1 MSADNSSGKRVVV
14 WVQLFP
20 DRPHLMLQWHD
31 PETGQRKSKTAGTC
45 NPVEAEKKR
54 ADLEY
59 ELNHGLHV
67 EPSRMTWERF
77 RQLFE
82 AEYVAG
88 RRPDTRHNYK
98 MTLDA
103 FERLCGPKQL
113 RSVTE
118 RTVSAFVAALR
129 REPGV
134 KPGTLAQPST
144 VKVRVQ
150 FLRTALNWAAEQRF
164 IPACPRFP
172 SVKVPK
178 KRPQP
183 VAAEAFERLLAK
195 APDPQTRVFLLCGW
209 LAGLRLNEALALEW
223 EESAEAP
230 WLDLNRDRIWLPA
243 GFVKAAEDQW
253 VPLDA
258 ALREALL
265 SLPRQGRKVFRFV
278 EARSG
283 KPVGDIAVSNRIS
296 NLAKAAGVRMTMK
309 TLRQGFGCH
318 YAGQVSAHVLQR
330 LMRHSNIRVTM
341 DYYAN
346 VDQAVEDAVRT
357 AKRNT
362 SRNSQPSEAPA
373 PPDREGGNPNGEQ
386 TSG

>member
-1 MSADNSSGKRVVV
+1 MA
-14 WVQLFP
+14 
-20 DRPHLMLQWHD
+20 DRPHLMLQWYD
-31 PETGQRKSKTAGTC
+31 PDTGQRKSKTAGTC
-45 NPVEAEKKR
+45 NPHDAEKAR

-59 ELNHGLHV
+59 ELNHGLYA
-67 EPSRMTWERF
+67 EPSRVTWERF
-77 RQLFE
+77 RDLFE

-88 RRPDTRHNYK
+88 LRPDTRHNYK
-98 MTLDA
+98 MTLDV

-134 KPGTLAQPST
+134 KPGTLMQPST

-150 FLRTALNWAAEQRF
+150 FLRTALNWAAERRF
-164 IPACPRFP
+164 LPECPRFP
-172 SVKVPK
+172 PVKVPK
-178 KRPQP
+178 KKPQP
-183 VAAEAFERLLAK
+183 VAAEAFERLLSK

-223 EESAEAP
+223 EETAEAP
-230 WLDLNRDRIWLPA
+230 WLDLARDRIWLPA
-243 GFVKAAEDQW
+243 GFVKAVEDQW

-265 SLPRQGRKVFRFV
+265 SLPRQGRKVFLFV

-283 KPVGDIAVSNRIS
+283 KPVGDKAVCNRIS
-296 NLAKAAGVRMTMK
+296 ELAKVAGVRMTMK

-318 YAGQVSAHVLQR
+318 YAAEVSAHVLQR
-330 LMRHSNIRVTM
+330 LMRHSSIRVTM

-362 SRNSQPSEAPA
+362 SRNSQPCGAGLGGSGERKRQRGAEFGLRPA
-373 PPDREGGNPNGEQ
+373 FAHLLG
-386 TSG
+386 